1 MSEENNELDELKA
14 LADTMGVS
22 YHPSIGI
29 DKLREKM
36 DEVDTALKPVADPV
50 SEDDPA
56 PAKKLVEQK
65 SLKNKTQSAKERAM
79 KLVRIRLAC
88 MDPSKQG
95 LPGEIFST
103 GNKYTGRIKKYVP
116 YDTDWHVPSMLLKM
130 IQARK
135 TQIFV
140 KKKERTDSGAMVE
153 ITKGKTVKAYSV
165 EILPDLTEKE
175 LKELGQRQLARSG
188 TDSEAA

>member
-56 PAKKLVEQK
+56 PAKKLDEPK

>member
-1 MSEENNELDELKA
+1 MSEENYELDELKE

-36 DEVDTALKPVADPV
+36 DEVDTALKPVADLEEEDSTPV
-50 SEDDPA
+50 L
-56 PAKKLVEQK
+56 KKPKKE
-65 SLKNKTQSAKERAM
+65 SLKNKTQAAKDRAL
-79 KLVRIRLAC
+79 KLVRIRIAC

-103 GNKYTGRIKKYVP
+103 GNKFTGRIKKYVP

-130 IQARK
+130 IQARQ

-140 KKKERTDSGAMVE
+140 KKKERSDSGAMVE
-153 ITKGKTVKAYSV
+153 TTKGKMVKAYSV
-165 EILPDLTEKE
+165 EILPDLTQKE
-175 LKELGQRQLARSG
+175 IDALGQRQLAARG
-188 TDSEAA
+188 TQED

>member
-1 MSEENNELDELKA
+1 MSEENYELDELKE

-36 DEVDTALKPVADPV
+36 DEVDTALKPVADLEEEEVDSTPV
-50 SEDDPA
+50 L
-56 PAKKLVEQK
+56 KKPKKE
-65 SLKNKTQSAKERAM
+65 SLKNKTQAAKDRAL
-79 KLVRIRLAC
+79 KLVRIRIAC

-103 GNKYTGRIKKYVP
+103 GNKFTGRIKKYVP

-130 IQARK
+130 IQARQ

-140 KKKERTDSGAMVE
+140 KKKERSDSGAMVE
-153 ITKGKTVKAYSV
+153 TTKGKMVKAYSV
-165 EILPDLTEKE
+165 EILPDLTQKE
-175 LKELGQRQLARSG
+175 IDALGQRQLAARG
-188 TDSEAA
+188 TQED

>member
-50 SEDDPA
+50 SEDDPT

-65 SLKNKTQSAKERAM
+65 SLKNKTQSAKDRAM

-175 LKELGQRQLARSG
+175 LKELGQRQLARNG

>member
-22 YHPSIGI
+22 YHPSIGLE
-29 DKLREKM
+29 KLREKM

-50 SEDDPA
+50 SEDVPA
-56 PAKKLVEQK
+56 PVEKQVKKE

-165 EILPDLTEKE
+165 ELLPDLTEKE
-175 LKELGQRQLARSG
+175 LKELGQRQLARNG